1 MQVIFIFLSSYFM
14 GKDYIFLAFL
24 KRSYFQLSIIYPNIF
39 IPYSILNM

>member
-1 MQVIFIFLSSYFM
+1 MQVIFIFLSLYFM